1 MSKAEMKEQIFE
13 VMLEEAVKE
22 NFQKELQTLSTAKD
36 LAKELEL
43 SQASQK
49 KIEKM
54 IHDANRHIFRQHV
67 RKTAKK
73 AAVIAAIVIP
83 VSVGTLLSVDASR
96 NAIFNALLEWKSDHV
111 DIKYQ
116 DGQESSA
123 ETPVSGSF
131 IAKPAYLPE
140 GFVETETTKSGP
152 KNIIK
157 YQNDQGITIY
167 FELTPLLEEGTNSL
181 DTERTTKKEI
191 KIHEKEAILFSANT
205 PGENSYLAWKNSTS
219 HFLLISKIAPTEL
232 VKIAESIKK

>member
-1 MSKAEMKEQIFE
+1 MSKAKMKEQIFE

-22 NFQKELQTLSTAKD
+22 NFQKELQTLSAAKG
-36 LAKELEL
+36 LAEDLEL

-54 IHDANRHIFRQHV
+54 IQDANRHIFRQHV

-73 AAVIAAIVIP
+73 VAVIAAIVIP

-123 ETPVSGSF
+123 QTPVSGSF
-131 IAKPAYLPE
+131 IAKPTYLPE
-140 GFVETETTKSGP
+140 GFVEVQTMKIGLKNETVYENNQKV
-152 KNIIK
+152 KIIFN
-157 YQNDQGITIY
+157 QI
-167 FELTPLLEEGTNSL
+167 PLSEEGTISI
-181 DTERTTKKEI
+181 DTEHTTKKEI
-191 KIHEKEAILFSANT
+191 QINEKKATLFVAND
-205 PGENSYLAWKNSTS
+205 PEGISYLAWKDHTYS
-219 HFLLISKIAPTEL
+219 FLLSSKISSDKL
-232 VKIAESIKK
+232 VKIAESTKK